1 MQLDAIPEE
10 EEKKAE
16 TTSKQTPSASFDFP
30 PWLTRSELFEIR
42 KLKDYPVFELHEELV
57 YLVKW
62 LEPTT
67 LDKLM
72 RERVLHDL
80 NALFEQNMPK
90 AVLHPFGS
98 FLTNLYYPFFALPC
112 RALPE
117 SDLDIMVECKEHV
130 NYLRVVEKVWVCRE

>member
-1 MQLDAIPEE
+1 MQLEALPEE
-10 EEKKAE
+10 EEKKEE
-16 TTSKQTPSASFDFP
+16 TSLKKVPSASFDFP
-30 PWLTRSELFEIR
+30 PWLSRSELFEIR

-80 NALFEQNMPK
+80 NALFEKNMSK

-98 FLTNLYYPFFALPC
+98 FLTNLWLPSSSFTC
-112 RALPE
+112 RALPD
-117 SDLDIMVECKEHV
+117 SDLDIMVECKDHV
-130 NYLRVVEKVWVCRE
+130 NYLRVVEKVWM